1 MSRIVGIDF
10 GTSNS
15 GIAFDDGRGAQMI
28 EMADGSRLLPSI
40 VAFDQDNQPLIGY
53 PAISAGKLAPLKCFR
68 HVKRL
73 MGTAFNRAENV
84 NSQIVQGDD
93 GMVALKGPTKIYPP
107 SHIAA
112 AIMAT
117 LLDAAE
123 AKYEERPDGVVI
135 GVPAGYKDPQRAAI
149 REAAEIAGI
158 ASDRIWLVEE
168 PILAALMYAQG
179 RKKFATIGV
188 YDWGGG
194 TFDFTILRAKN
205 GKLEVVGT
213 RGNATLGGKDVDEL
227 LARHVVRVW
236 KDERKVDLG
245 LRDATMARIRE
256 QSEETKIDLT
266 GNPVSAVRVD
276 FVATDGPE
284 GVQHMNERITVE
296 EFEAMARATVEA
308 TFDPCF
314 ELMAEHGITPQQL
327 DEIILVGGM
336 TRVPLVRKMV
346 EAKFG
351 RKPSTRVSPEE
362 AVALGAAA
370 YAGAVLELRNGAD
383 PFVLINKAAHSLS
396 VETLNDIPRVIL
408 KRGEKLPS
416 ERVVRMTTS
425 KDNAAVVGFHL
436 LEGDEDKASRN
447 TLLVRDYPSVG
458 PAPAGAPDEA
468 YKIRREIDGSILV
481 SHVNS
486 GRVVYTSRAIEEAG
500 G

>member
-15 GIAFDDGRGAQMI
+15 GVAFDDGKSAQMV

-40 VAFDQDNQPLIGY
+40 IAFDQDNEVLVGS
-53 PAISAGKLAPLKCFR
+53 PAISAGKIAPLKCFR
-68 HVKRL
+68 HIKRL
-73 MGTAFNRAENV
+73 MGTVFVRGENV
-84 NSQIVQGDD
+84 SSQIVQDD
-93 GMVALKGPTKIYPP
+93 KGFIALKGPDKTYKPQQFG
-107 SHIAA
+107 AV
-112 AIMAT
+112 IMAT

-123 AKYEERPDGVVI
+123 AKLDERPTGAVI
-135 GVPAGYKDPQRAAI
+135 GIPAGYKDPQRAAI
-149 REAAEIAGI
+149 REAAEIAGL
-158 ASDRIWLVEE
+158 APDRIWLIEE

-179 RKKFATIGV
+179 RKKFATIAV

-236 KDERKVDLG
+236 KAKHNADLG

-276 FVATDGPE
+276 FVATDGPD

-296 EFEAMARATVEA
+296 EFEEMARKTVES

-314 ELMAEHGITPQQL
+314 ELMAEHDITPQQL

-362 AVALGAAA
+362 AVALGAAT
-370 YAGAVLELRNGAD
+370 YASTVIELRNGAD

-408 KRGEKLPS
+408 KRGEKLPA

-425 KDNAAVVGFHL
+425 KDNAQVVGFHL
-436 LEGDEDKASRN
+436 LEGDDGKASRN
-447 TLLVRDYPSVG
+447 TLLVRDYPVVD
-458 PAPAGAPDEA
+458 PAEAGKPDEA
-468 YKIRREIDGSILV
+468 YKIRREVDGSILV

-486 GRVVYTSRAIEEAG
+486 GRVVYASRAIEEVG